1 MSTVHLS
8 IFVSRWI
15 LILFLVHAS
24 NIFAACDKCQKPQV
38 IQFDCK
44 IIPPR
49 PSDTTDPAL
58 DQKILEWRSLFWVS
72 AGIKGYVFN
81 EDPTKDCFT
90 HLDGSFFTKGDTTS
104 HGITFGE
111 EWANVPPSGG
121 TSGGDYLITGSVNGM
136 GGSYTATAEL
146 KVSKTLELVASA
158 SVPFTNKDEPIT
170 AGRIV
175 ASSLGPILD
184 KIRAF
189 EKKKRDGGDP
199 YALQPTA
206 ELHPK
211 KSIVKEGE
219 SVEVELWLYD
229 CDGTIETS
237 PLKNRPVKITATNG
251 TLSQSTVTTGS
262 DGKVTFTFT
271 AGEKPAEAVLQAI
284 YPFKL
289 ASEFESV
296 SNDGSV
302 SIRITEI
309 PSTLWKIRGNIFT
322 QHIYDETVRSSYE
335 SITEGS
341 RQTSYVTERYNVN
354 GVLRNITKD
363 TITLFKSDSVPVSF
377 SINGTHTE
385 NETSYGF
392 MKMPKAWSKS
402 QHYKNELS
410 TPVVTGDKTARV
422 NFNFFYSPDQKSKS
436 GSLSIFDIDTKGSA
450 KTTGTNCDSENGCK
464 NDDSESDAEG
474 RVDISIAVEKS
485 DSLYKRD
492 TTYTDLS
499 GSNIKL
505 SEHRTITYKDGSFFF
520 EYYYSLDEVQNGS
533 GTVANTSFTSR
544 TFQWHLFEIIPIDKA
559 PSSVHRF
566 GSDRI
571 SKNTLSDVKINCRG
585 RFSDVCYTAG
595 KSGVISLKL
604 YNVNGRL
611 LFSGNMSVDKS
622 SIVTR
627 FTTSLAASNSI
638 ICAEISFT
646 SPDGSINRAV
656 QTVHNVR

>member
-1 MSTVHLS
+1 MSLVRLS
-8 IFVSRWI
+8 IPVSLWLFI
-15 LILFLVHAS
+15 LMIIQTGT
-24 NIFAACDKCQKPQV
+24 IFAACDKCQQPQV

-58 DQKILEWRSLFWVS
+58 NQKILEWRNLFWVS

-81 EDPTKDCFT
+81 EDPTKDCIT
-90 HLDGSFFTKGDTTS
+90 HLDGSFYTKGDTTS

-111 EWANVPPSGG
+111 EWANLPPSAG
-121 TSGGDYLITGSVNGM
+121 TSGGDYLITGSVNGT

-146 KVSKTLELVASA
+146 KVAKTLELVAST
-158 SVPFTNKDEPIT
+158 SVPFTNADEPMTIGRT
-170 AGRIV
+170 AAI
-175 ASSLGPILD
+175 ALGPIVD

-211 KSIVKEGE
+211 KTVVKEGE

-237 PLKNRPVKITATNG
+237 PLKNRPVQITATNG

-262 DGKVTFTFT
+262 DGKAVFIFT
-271 AGEKPAEAVLQAI
+271 AGNKPAEAVLQAI

-289 ASEFESV
+289 ASESESV

-309 PSTLWKIRGNIFT
+309 PSTLWKIRGNIFS
-322 QHIYDETVRSSYE
+322 QNIYDETDRSSYT

-363 TITLFKSDSVPVSF
+363 SITIFKSDSVPVSF
-377 SINGTHTE
+377 SIDGTHTE

-392 MKMPKAWSKS
+392 MTMPKAWSKS
-402 QHYKNELS
+402 QHYKNVLC
-410 TPVVTGDKTARV
+410 TPVVAGDKAAKV
-422 NFNFFYSPDQKSKS
+422 NFNFFHSVDKKSKG

-450 KTTGTNCDSENGCK
+450 KITGTNCDSENGCK
-464 NDDSESDAEG
+464 NDDSESEAEG
-474 RVDISIAVEKS
+474 GVDISIDVEKN
-485 DSLYKRD
+485 DTLYKRD
-492 TTYTDLS
+492 TAYTDLS
-499 GSNIKL
+499 GSIIKL
-505 SEHRTITYKDGSFFF
+505 SEHRTITHKDGTFFF

-533 GTVANTSFTSR
+533 GTVANISFTR
-544 TFQWHLFEIIPIDKA
+544 RAYQWHLFEIMPIDKT
-559 PSSVHRF
+559 PSPVHRF
-566 GSDRI
+566 GSDRTNA
-571 SKNTLSDVKINCRG
+571 KTLSDVKIRSNG
-585 RFSDVCYTAG
+585 RFSDVLYKPG
-595 KSGVISLKL
+595 KTGVLSLKL
-604 YNVNGRL
+604 YNVNGRQL
-611 LFSGNMSVDKS
+611 YCGNVPINKNST
-622 SIVTR
+622 VTR
-627 FTTSLAASNSI
+627 FTTSLAANSTI
-638 ICAEISFT
+638 ICAEITFT
-646 SPDGSINRAV
+646 SSDGSIIRTV
-656 QTVHNVR
+656 QTMHFVR